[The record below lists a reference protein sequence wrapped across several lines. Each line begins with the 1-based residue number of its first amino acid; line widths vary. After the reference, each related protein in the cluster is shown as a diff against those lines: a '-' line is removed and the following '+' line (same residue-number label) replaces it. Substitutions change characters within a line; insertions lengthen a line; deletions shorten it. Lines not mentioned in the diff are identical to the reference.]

1 MKTKLLIF
9 GITGDLGRQKLLPA
23 LEQIISTGDFN
34 DLSIIGV
41 SRHEVNTPDLLVSC
55 KDKELFN
62 DKLSVYT
69 MSLDDQNEYFKLKD
83 YLALG
88 DDEQLLVY
96 LAVPPKAVGSIV
108 DMLGCAGLNTTNVKI
123 LFEKP
128 FGTDLASA
136 QSVAELIKLHYSEDQ
151 TYRIDHYMAKEM
163 AQNIVT
169 IRGKNALFS
178 SIWNN
183 NFIESID
190 IVAFETIGI
199 EGRANFYEQTGALRD
214 VVQGHL
220 MQLLALSLLNIPA
233 DFTWEQLPELRLS
246 ALSQL
251 QPANPAK
258 AVRAQYEGYRDEVQN
273 PDSKVE
279 TFVSLELTSSQPEW
293 TGVPIRLIA
302 GKSLNKKT
310 TEIRIRLRKTNDT
323 QNNYLVFRIQPNE
336 GIDIELFVKKPGY
349 SNDLEEQHL
358 VFNYPADAK
367 LPDAYEQVIVDA
379 ISTRK
384 SLFTTSDEVLESWK
398 ILQPVQENWSNSP
411 DSPKPYSVG
420 SDITLVLA

>member
-1 MKTKLLIF
+1 MRTKLLIF

-41 SRHEVNTPDLLVSC
+41 SRHEVNTPDLLVNC
-55 KDKELFN
+55 NNKELFN

-69 MSLDDQNEYFKLKD
+69 MNLDDQNEYYKLKD
-83 YLALG
+83 YLALR

-96 LAVPPKAVGSIV
+96 LAVPPTAVGSIV
-108 DMLGCAGLNTTNVKI
+108 DLLGSAGLNTANVKI

-128 FGTDLASA
+128 FGIDLASA
-136 QSVAELIKLHYSEDQ
+136 QSVAELIKRHYSEDQ

-183 NFIESID
+183 RFIESID
-190 IVAFETIGI
+190 IVALETIGI

-233 DFTWEQLPELRLS
+233 DFTWEKLPDLRLA
-246 ALSQL
+246 ALKQL
-251 QPANPAK
+251 QPADPAK
-258 AVRAQYEGYRDEVQN
+258 AVRAQYEGYRDEAQN

-293 TGVPIRLIA
+293 AGVPIRLIT
-302 GKSLNKKT
+302 GKGLNKKT
-310 TEIRIRLRKTNDT
+310 TEIRIRLKKTNDA

-398 ILQPVQENWSNSP
+398 ILQPVQENWSNSS
-411 DSPKPYSVG
+411 DSPKSYSVG